1 VHEAEIMR
9 LPRAWPLLALATL
22 AAAVPDDGFGP
33 YPTLACYKDASE
45 RLLLT
50 NTQAL
55 QLCVGAA
62 SPAPSSCFSA
72 ATNQAGLTDLDG
84 VRLCEG
90 ATSDAPAY
98 CVARLQ
104 QTTGYDTATI
114 VEYCAASTYALVP
127 PPQPG
132 VPACLQAA
140 KQGTVLA
147 DSDAL
152 RLCQGSETAD
162 PVECYRYGRSHTVL
176 PDNDLITLCATVVPY
191 TMPYNIGTPGAPYP

>member
-1 VHEAEIMR
+1 MR
-9 LPRAWPLLALATL
+9 LPRAWPLLALVPLVAAT
-22 AAAVPDDGFGP
+22 PDDGFGP
-33 YPTLACYKDASE
+33 YPTLACYKAASE
-45 RLLLT
+45 RLMLT

-55 QLCVGAA
+55 ELCVGAA

-72 ATNQAGLTDLDG
+72 ATSQTGLTDVDA

-90 ATSDAPAY
+90 ATSDEPAY

-104 QTTGYDTATI
+104 RTTGYDTATI
-114 VEYCAASTYALVP
+114 VSYCEASQYALVP

-162 PVECYRYGRSHTVL
+162 PVDCYRYGRSHTVL

-191 TMPYNIGTPGAPYP
+191 TQPFGVGVPGSVTYP